1 MDFNLSSAL
10 EKRLKV
16 LPNKATV
23 GVQVTMHDSA
33 MLKFQTSNR
42 RNSIQ
47 DRSVLLST
55 STHKD
60 ANTGTE
66 FIQSSTQV
74 GNQVKSQ
81 NQSLKYRL
89 KGVLAEGNSEIYSIE
104 KTNRFLRVELLRARK
119 RLLKRM

>member
-23 GVQVTMHDSA
+23 GVQVSMKDSSK
-33 MLKFQTSNR
+33 LKSRFSNR
-42 RNSIQ
+42 KNSIQ

-60 ANTGTE
+60 AKTGTE
-66 FIQSSTQV
+66 LIQSSNQAVT
-74 GNQVKSQ
+74 QVKSQ

-89 KGVLAEGNSEIYSIE
+89 KGVLAEGNNEIYSIE
-104 KTNRFLRVELLRARK
+104 KTNRFLRVELLKARK
-119 RLLKRM
+119 KLLRKM